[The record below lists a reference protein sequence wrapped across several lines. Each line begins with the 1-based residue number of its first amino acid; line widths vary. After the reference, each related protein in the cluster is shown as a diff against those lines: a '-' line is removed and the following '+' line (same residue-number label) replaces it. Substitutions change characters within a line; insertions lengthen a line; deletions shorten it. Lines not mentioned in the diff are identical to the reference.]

1 MAQKT
6 IVQLVDDLDG
16 KELTAQQGQTVTFGL
31 DGVSY
36 EIDLSNK
43 NAKALRDLLGRYAD
57 VARKV
62 GTARTATGRTIKR
75 TQLGPDA
82 VVVKAWADSKGL
94 DYPKRGR
101 LPKVLLEQYAA
112 DHR

>member
-16 KELTAQQGQTVTFGL
+16 KELTAKQGQTVTFGL
-31 DGVSY
+31 DGVTY

-43 NAKALRDLLGRYAD
+43 NAQKMRGVLGQYVD
-57 VARKV
+57 VARRV
-62 GTARTATGRTIKR
+62 GSARIPKSRMKR
-75 TQLGPDA
+75 THLGPDA
-82 VVVKAWADSKGL
+82 ATVKAWADSKGI

-101 LPKVLLEQYAA
+101 LPKTLLEQFEA
-112 DHR
+112 DRR